1 MKDDLDEIRREFHS
15 IRNYLA
21 PFGMACEVLNAQVKK
36 NKAEQEQKIAALE
49 AKIAELEKRLEA
61 LGQPQGTA
69 SRFND

>member
-1 MKDDLDEIRREFHS
+1 
-15 IRNYLA
+15 
-21 PFGMACEVLNAQVKK
+21 MACEVLNAQVKK